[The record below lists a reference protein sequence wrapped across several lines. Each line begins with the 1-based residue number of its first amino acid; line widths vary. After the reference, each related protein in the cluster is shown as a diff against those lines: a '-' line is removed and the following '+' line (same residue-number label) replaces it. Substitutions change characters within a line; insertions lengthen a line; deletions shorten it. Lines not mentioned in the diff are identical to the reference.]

1 MGILSKLMF
10 WKRRD
15 KEEMEEGGGGL
26 PPREMPEEE
35 FPTRGPGEELPNTE
49 VPPWSRQPEE
59 QPRLQPAGFEQPQPQ
74 QQQAGNINEVIM
86 ARLDVINSKIDALN
100 QRLIN
105 MERYLAEEEKRT
117 AKW

>member
-1 MGILSKLMF
+1 
-10 WKRRD
+10 
-15 KEEMEEGGGGL
+15 
-26 PPREMPEEE
+26 
-35 FPTRGPGEELPNTE
+35 
-49 VPPWSRQPEE
+49 
-59 QPRLQPAGFEQPQPQ
+59 
-74 QQQAGNINEVIM
+74 M